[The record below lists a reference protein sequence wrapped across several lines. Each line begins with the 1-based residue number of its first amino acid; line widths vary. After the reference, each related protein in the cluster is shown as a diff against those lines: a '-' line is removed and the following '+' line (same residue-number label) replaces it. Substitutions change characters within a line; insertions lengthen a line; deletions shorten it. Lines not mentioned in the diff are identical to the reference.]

1 MDPFALVDW
10 CYEDGRIVSI
20 GRTRTAT
27 RQQLCRGDRKF
38 LFFREGSLGFGT
50 MVLPKRHVVSES
62 SLFTRFSIV
71 LNE

>member
-27 RQQLCRGDRKF
+27 RQQLCREDRKF
-38 LFFREGSLGFGT
+38 LLFGKVRLASGQRCFERH
-50 MVLPKRHVVSES
+50 MYHVVSES
-62 SLFTRFSIV
+62 SVFTLFSQSF
-71 LNE
+71 